1 MKVLSTLVICSGL
14 TLATAVFG
22 QFGPQVPEW
31 QSVKIV
37 QTVDPVF
44 PFPLTQQGLTRGEAR
59 VAVNTDAKGRLVEWL
74 VVGFT
79 RAEFANEAV
88 DVIKKW
94 AFVPARM
101 RGEPVGTT
109 IEIYFYFEARGVVV
123 STTTIDELERAT
135 LFETGR
141 YVYQP
146 CSLRELDRI
155 PTPLTTVAPV
165 YPSEL
170 ARKGVHGR
178 VSVDFY
184 IDETGV
190 VRMPAV
196 SPRDNIE
203 LTALSL
209 EALRQWR
216 FEPPTRN
223 GKPVL
228 VKASQVFSFGSEN

>member
-1 MKVLSTLVICSGL
+1 MKVLSTLVVCSGL

-74 VVGFT
+74 VVGYT
-79 RAEFANEAV
+79 RTEFANEAV

>member
-1 MKVLSTLVICSGL
+1 MKVLSTLVVCSGL
-14 TLATAVFG
+14 TLASGAFA
-22 QFGPQVPEW
+22 QFGPEIPEW
-31 QSVKIV
+31 QSVKII
-37 QTVDPVF
+37 QTIDPVF
-44 PFPLTQQGLTRGEAR
+44 PFLLTQQGLTRGEAR

-74 VVGFT
+74 VVGYT
-79 RAEFANEAV
+79 RVEFANEAV

-94 AFVPARM
+94 NFVPARM
-101 RGEPVGTT
+101 RGEAVGTT
-109 IEIYFYFEARGVVV
+109 IEIFFYFEARGVVV
-123 STTTIDELERAT
+123 STITIDELERAT
-135 LFETGR
+135 LFEIGR
-141 YVYQP
+141 CAYQP

-165 YPSEL
+165 YPAEL

-178 VSVDFY
+178 VAVDFY

-196 SPRDNIE
+196 SPRDNSE
-203 LTALSL
+203 LTVLSL

-228 VKASQVFSFGSEN
+228 VKASQVFSFGSGN

>member
-74 VVGFT
+74 VVGYT
-79 RAEFANEAV
+79 RTEFANEAV

-109 IEIYFYFEARGVVV
+109 IEIYFISKPGGWSFPPPRSMSWNGQ
-123 STTTIDELERAT
+123 R
-135 LFETGR
+135 
-141 YVYQP
+141 
-146 CSLRELDRI
+146 CLR
-155 PTPLTTVAPV
+155 
-165 YPSEL
+165 
-170 ARKGVHGR
+170 
-178 VSVDFY
+178 
-184 IDETGV
+184 
-190 VRMPAV
+190 PAV
-196 SPRDNIE
+196 
-203 LTALSL
+203 TYTSL
-209 EALRQWR
+209 APFANWTGFPHR
-216 FEPPTRN
+216 
-223 GKPVL
+223 
-228 VKASQVFSFGSEN
+228 

>member
-228 VKASQVFSFGSEN
+228 VKASQVFSFGSGN

>member
-196 SPRDNIE
+196 SPRDNSE
-203 LTALSL
+203 LTVLSL

-228 VKASQVFSFGSEN
+228 VKASQVFSFGSGN

>member
-1 MKVLSTLVICSGL
+1 
-14 TLATAVFG
+14 
-22 QFGPQVPEW
+22 
-31 QSVKIV
+31 
-37 QTVDPVF
+37 
-44 PFPLTQQGLTRGEAR
+44 
-59 VAVNTDAKGRLVEWL
+59 
-74 VVGFT
+74 
-79 RAEFANEAV
+79 
-88 DVIKKW
+88 
-94 AFVPARM
+94 M

-165 YPSEL
+165 YPAEL

-196 SPRDNIE
+196 SPRDNSE
-203 LTALSL
+203 LTVLSL

-228 VKASQVFSFGSEN
+228 VKASQVFSFGSGN

>member
-74 VVGFT
+74 VVGYT
-79 RAEFANEAV
+79 RTEFANEAV

>member
-1 MKVLSTLVICSGL
+1 MKVLSTLVVCSGL

-74 VVGFT
+74 VVGYT
-79 RAEFANEAV
+79 RTEFANEAV

-165 YPSEL
+165 YPAEL

-196 SPRDNIE
+196 SPRDNSE
-203 LTALSL
+203 LTVLSL

-228 VKASQVFSFGSEN
+228 VKASQVFSFGSGN

>member
-1 MKVLSTLVICSGL
+1 MKVLSTLVVCSGL

-228 VKASQVFSFGSEN
+228 VKASQVFSFGSGN

>member
-1 MKVLSTLVICSGL
+1 MIVLSTLVVCSGL

>member
-1 MKVLSTLVICSGL
+1 MKVLSTLVVCSGL

>member
-1 MKVLSTLVICSGL
+1 MKVLSTLVVCSGL

-165 YPSEL
+165 YPAEL

-196 SPRDNIE
+196 SPRDNSE
-203 LTALSL
+203 LTVLSL

-228 VKASQVFSFGSEN
+228 VKASQVFSFGSGN